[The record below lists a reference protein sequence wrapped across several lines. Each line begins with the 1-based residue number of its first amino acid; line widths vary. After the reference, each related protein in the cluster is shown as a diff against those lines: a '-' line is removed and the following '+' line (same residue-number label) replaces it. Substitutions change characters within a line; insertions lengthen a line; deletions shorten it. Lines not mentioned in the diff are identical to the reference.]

1 LTTAIDSSVLWAIAK
16 GEADGAAWLESLAEC
31 RAQGRLVI
39 CDIVWAETRAAF
51 PSAAAH
57 AGFLERLG
65 VHFEASDPAVANLA
79 GEIHD
84 RYRRA
89 GGKRIRLTADFLIGA
104 HATLRASRLATK
116 DDGFFRE
123 QFRRLSVVRPVVSP

>member
-1 LTTAIDSSVLWAIAK
+1 MITAIDSSVLWAIAK
-16 GEADGAAWLESLAEC
+16 GEADGAAWIELLAEC
-31 RAQGRLVI
+31 RGEGRLVV

-51 PSAAAH
+51 PTASAQL
-57 AGFLERLG
+57 GFMERIG
-65 VHFEASDPAVANLA
+65 VHFDSSDAVVATLA

-89 GGKRIRLTADFLIGA
+89 GGKRTRLTADFLIGA
-104 HATLRASRLATK
+104 HAVVKANRLATK

-123 QFRRLSVVRPVVSP
+123 QFRKLVVIRPVVR

>member
-1 LTTAIDSSVLWAIAK
+1 MITAIDSSVLWAIAK
-16 GEADGAAWLESLAEC
+16 AEADGAAWLEKLAEC
-31 RAQGRLVI
+31 REEGRLVV
-39 CDIVWAETRAAF
+39 CDIVWAETRAGF
-51 PSAAAH
+51 PTAAAQ
-57 AGFLERLG
+57 AGFFERMG
-65 VHFEASDPAVANLA
+65 VYFDTSDAAVATLA

-104 HATLRASRLATK
+104 HAVVRANRLATK

-123 QFRRLSVVRPVVSP
+123 QFRKLVVVRPTAA

>member
-1 LTTAIDSSVLWAIAK
+1 VTTAIDSSVLWAIAK
-16 GEADGAAWLESLAEC
+16 GEADGTGWLETLAEC
-31 RAQGRLVI
+31 RAEGRLVV

-57 AGFLERLG
+57 GAFLERLG
-65 VHFEASDPAVANLA
+65 VHFDATDALVANLA

-89 GGKRIRLTADFLIGA
+89 GGKRLRLTADFLIGA
-104 HATLRASRLATK
+104 HAALRTGRLATK
-116 DDGFFRE
+116 DDGFFRAH
-123 QFRRLSVVRPVVSP
+123 FRKLAVVRPAASQ